1 MGRRWL
7 PPHSLCVVT
16 VSARLWNGGT
26 GMKWISLGVKAV
38 AGLLSFA
45 VTLHAIWTVWA
56 IDLRADPFVTCL
68 YCIFP
73 GLMFFVLLLVR
84 PLRRK
89 TALLWLLAVGYLLT
103 ASILNWRTCAEL
115 GYCSTVAST
124 VIETFRTKPVLAAF
138 AVAALD
144 SMSLSLHK
152 DQHKT
157 DARARRRESV
167 LK

>member
-1 MGRRWL
+1 MNLIR
-7 PPHSLCVVT
+7 
-16 VSARLWNGGT
+16 
-26 GMKWISLGVKAV
+26 LGVKAV

-45 VTLHAIWTVWA
+45 VTLHAIWTGWA
-56 IDLRADPFVTCL
+56 IDLRADPLVTYL

-73 GLMFFVLLLVR
+73 GLMFFVFLLAR

-89 TALLWLLAVGYLLT
+89 AALLWLLAVGYLLT

-138 AVAALD
+138 AVAVLG
-144 SMSLSLHK
+144 SISLSLHT

-157 DARARRRESV
+157 DAEARRRESV
-167 LK
+167 AK